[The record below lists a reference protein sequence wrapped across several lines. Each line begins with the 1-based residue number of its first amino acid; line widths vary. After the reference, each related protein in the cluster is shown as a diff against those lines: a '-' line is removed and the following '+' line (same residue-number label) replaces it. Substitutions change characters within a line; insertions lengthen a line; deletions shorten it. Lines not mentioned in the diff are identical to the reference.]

1 MQDEW
6 AGFTR
11 AQGLVGLGAAGKAC
25 LSLRKGTARKSWSDA
40 LGEVDAI
47 EVQQGGRWC
56 HRAACRGR
64 RPRSA
69 EYRGDGLLA
78 IRVVDEASVLVQTTR
93 SVRSHDDHHLSV
105 HGWYLLSTLC
115 RTCKRQQQLSDQPG
129 ECAGQGR
136 DGVSTA
142 WRPPKKC
149 APAPQTSG
157 RSSGSTARVGG
168 GSESC

>member
-105 HGWYLLSTLC
+105 G
-115 RTCKRQQQLSDQPG
+115 TCSRHFAVPANDNSNCLTSQVSV
-129 ECAGQGR
+129 QGR
-136 DGVSTA
+136 AGMVS
-142 WRPPKKC
+142 
-149 APAPQTSG
+149 PQH
-157 RSSGSTARVGG
+157 GG
-168 GSESC
+168 LRKSVHLHHKLLEDLLEVQQG